1 MIKGR
6 LIALAA
12 CNLAGLLLSLAVFA
26 ADTPRNGG
34 VFAGEALQG
43 DRAASTLKRFVVE
56 FPDPP
61 LALYDGREL
70 SAADRGGPRSLP
82 ATTLQISGEPRL
94 NPRSPAALV
103 YLEYI
108 AERHEEFR
116 LEAALLLGRPITP
129 IFQYRT
135 ATNGMALDLTEAE
148 AAALAASPL
157 LKSIKPDTRHRLQTD
172 AGPEWIG
179 AAAIWEGVSGFPQAR
194 GEGVIVGVI
203 DSGINWEHPSFA
215 DPAPDGYV
223 YSNPLGQQLGLCD
236 DPEVE
241 CNGKLIGV
249 YDFVEDDPATED
261 VVEENTK
268 GRDNDGHGS
277 HVASIAV
284 GNRANVLLNSTAN
297 ATLSGVAPR
306 ANLVTYRVC
315 YIGEPVG
322 LDSGGCAGSAI
333 LSAIDQA
340 VDDGV
345 DVINYSIGSGPSD
358 PWANGS
364 IARAYLAARG
374 AGVFVATSAGNEGPN
389 PGTVGS
395 PANAPWIIAVGNAT
409 HNRVFGTLVQNLTGG
424 ATTPPADLAGASL
437 TGGSGQRLIVHA
449 KDYGFPLCGS
459 GPEELGSTCAS
470 NTGASNPWQGQTPF
484 NGEIVVCDRGQ
495 YGRVEKGK
503 NVLLAGA
510 GGYILANTEE
520 FGESVT
526 ADTHCLPSSHIGR
539 EDGDSLRA
547 WLDSGTGHGGSI
559 SAFTLSEKDS
569 FGDQLS
575 ETSSRGPALAP
586 VENTLK
592 PNLIA
597 PGTQILA
604 AIESGQEFNTKSGT
618 SMASPHIAG
627 AAALLKSVH
636 SGWNVSQ
643 IASAIET
650 TATAGLATVGGTVAA
665 TPHQRGAGRPQ
676 LADAANAGLYLN
688 VTTTQFMTANPA
700 TGGDPGAL
708 NLAGLVN
715 AGCEGTC
722 SFTRA
727 VTDQM
732 GGGNWSATAVD
743 FPAGVG
749 VTVNPA
755 SFNLA
760 NGASRALNI
769 GLTLAGSGKV
779 GEWVDGRVRLS
790 SAGAPDQYLTVS
802 VFYSGGDLPEEWHI
816 TDDRSGGWVMFN
828 LSGLAAMPDA
838 TFRSG
843 GLQPVARTVQVL
855 PEDSSNED
863 PYNGGPGVFTKWHN
877 MPQGGLWLYA
887 ETLASTAEDL
897 DLFVGRDDNGNGLAE
912 ETEELCTSTA
922 PNDLER
928 CDLFD
933 LPPGNYWIVVQNWTG
948 SEPGGDEATLRSA
961 AIGPSAGSNLA
972 VSGPG
977 IVAGGANFSLRLSW
991 DNVGAVPGQEWLGAV
1006 GIGTSRDHPNNIGVI
1021 PVRFTRS
1028 GISQPATFPLFD
1040 GMDHRLAVA
1049 AGTTHDRL
1057 FIDVPPGST
1066 ALTVSA
1072 SALASTHNN
1081 NLSLELRR
1089 LGFAAALADPPFAVA
1104 PAGAPVVA
1112 SDAGG
1117 GGAGPELTVSGAAL
1131 QAGRW
1136 YAVLHNGNAQPSN
1149 VEIRAEVAAAGA
1161 TVPIHRG
1168 LWAPSS
1174 RPGSGHGYEY
1184 NWGESDRALIWYTY
1198 DEAGQPAWYIAGSP
1212 PAAYDIWTSPLY
1224 RVSNDGMEQQLA
1236 RVGDVSITNL
1246 AENDA
1251 LFSFTLFGLSGTE
1264 RMQPLSPLTCPQVN
1278 GAPASYTG
1286 LWYRGVAGLGGASV
1300 VVNSSTQAQIHY
1312 LFDAAGEPRWLIA
1325 QDASG
1330 TGAPDEPEL
1339 PMLQFKGFC
1348 AVCAE
1353 SAVSFEVIGTLQR
1366 SFNSEVAGSWTL
1378 DYLFEPPLAGSVTR
1392 GDSIIKL
1399 TDSLDCL

>member
-1 MIKGR
+1 MNKGC
-6 LIALAA
+6 LFALTA
-12 CNLAGLLLSLAVFA
+12 CNLAGLLLASTVFA
-26 ADTPRNGG
+26 AHAPPLGRY
-34 VFAGEALQG
+34 VI
-43 DRAASTLKRFVVE
+43 E

-70 SAADRGGPRSLP
+70 SAAGRSTVQSLP
-82 ATTLQISGEPRL
+82 ATAPQVTGKSRVERGSTEALAYLQYIS
-94 NPRSPAALV
+94 
-103 YLEYI
+103 
-108 AERHEEFR
+108 ERHEEFQ
-116 LEAALLLGRPITP
+116 LEAAIRLGRQLTP
-129 IFQYRT
+129 VHQYRL
-135 ATNGMALDLTEAE
+135 ATNGMAVDLSKTEAAE
-148 AAALAASPL
+148 LERSPL
-157 LKSIKPDTRHRLQTD
+157 LKSIKPDTRHRLDTD

-179 AAAIWEGVSGFPQAR
+179 AAGIWEGLAGFPPAR
-194 GEGVIVGVI
+194 GENVIVGVI
-203 DSGINWEHPSFA
+203 DSGINWEHPSFSNTSG
-215 DPAPDGYV
+215 DGYV

-236 DPEVE
+236 DPEVA
-241 CNGKLIGV
+241 CNDKLIGV

-315 YIGEPVG
+315 YVGEPVG
-322 LDSGGCAGSAI
+322 ADTAGCAGSAI

-364 IARAYLAARG
+364 IARAFLAARG

-409 HNRVFGTLVQNLTGG
+409 HNRVFGTRVENLVGG
-424 ATTPPADLAGASL
+424 ATTPPGDLAGASL
-437 TGGSGQRLIVHA
+437 TGGSGQRQIVHA
-449 KDYGFPLCGS
+449 RDYGFPLCGS

-470 NTGASNPWQGQTPF
+470 NTGASNPWAGQTPF

-526 ADTHCLPSSHIGR
+526 ADTHCLPASHIGK
-539 EDGDSLRA
+539 EDGDKLRA
-547 WLDSGTGHGGSI
+547 WLGSGAGHGGSI
-559 SAFTLSEKDS
+559 SDFTLSEKDS
-569 FGDQLS
+569 FGDQVNDS
-575 ETSSRGPALAP
+575 SSRGPGLAP
-586 VENTLK
+586 VEDTLK

-604 AIESGQEFNTKSGT
+604 AIEDGQKFNTKTGT
-618 SMASPHIAG
+618 SMSSPHIAG

-636 SGWNVSQ
+636 PGWSVSQ
-643 IASAIET
+643 IASAVET
-650 TATAGLATVGGTVAA
+650 TATAELATVGGTVAA
-665 TPHQRGAGRPQ
+665 TPQQRGAGRPQ
-676 LADAANAGLYLN
+676 LAEAANAGLYLN
-688 VTTTQFMTANPA
+688 VTTTQFLIANPA
-700 TGGDPGAL
+700 AGGDPGAL

-715 AGCEGTC
+715 ADCEETC
-722 SFTRA
+722 SFTRT

-732 GGGNWSATAVD
+732 GGGNWSATAID

-755 SFNLA
+755 NFSLA
-760 NGASRALNI
+760 NGASRALTI
-769 GLTLAGSGKV
+769 GLDLAGSGKV

-790 SAGAPDQYLTVS
+790 AAGAPDQYLTVS
-802 VFYSGGDLPEEWHI
+802 VFYSGGDLPAEWHI

-843 GLQPVARTVQVL
+843 GLQAPAQTTQLLV
-855 PEDSSNED
+855 ED
-863 PYNGGPGVFTKWHN
+863 PSNQDPYDGGAGVFTKWHN
-877 MPQGGLWLYA
+877 MPQGALWLYA
-887 ETLASTAEDL
+887 ETLASSAEDL
-897 DLFVGRDDNGNGLAE
+897 DLFVGRDDNGNGFADDV
-912 ETEELCTSTA
+912 EELCKSTT
-922 PNDLER
+922 PDDLER

-948 SEPGGDEATLRSA
+948 TEPAGDEATLRSA
-961 AIGPSAGSNLA
+961 AIGPAAGNNLA

-977 IVAGGANFSLRLSW
+977 IVAGGAGFSLRLSW

-1006 GIGTSRDHPNNIGVI
+1006 GIGTSRDNPNNVGVI

-1049 AGTTHDRL
+1049 AGATHDRL

-1072 SALASTHNN
+1072 STLAGAHND

-1089 LGFAAALADPPFAVA
+1089 LGFAAALVDPPFAVA

-1112 SDAGG
+1112 SDTGG

-1131 QAGRW
+1131 QPGRW
-1136 YAVLHNGNAQPSN
+1136 YAVLNNGNANPSN
-1149 VEIRAEVAAAGA
+1149 VKIRAEVTAAAA
-1161 TVPIHRG
+1161 SVPIHRG
-1168 LWAPSS
+1168 LWEPSS
-1174 RPGSGHGYEY
+1174 RPNIGHGYEY
-1184 NWGESDRALIWYTY
+1184 NWGGSDRAMIWYTY

-1212 PAAYDIWTSPLY
+1212 PVPYAIWTSPLY
-1224 RVSNDGMEQQLA
+1224 RVSNDGAEQQLA
-1236 RVGDVSITNL
+1236 EVGHISVTNL
-1246 AENDA
+1246 AEDDA
-1251 LFSFTLFGLSGTE
+1251 LFSFTLFGQSGTE
-1264 RMQPLSPLTCPQVN
+1264 RMQPLSPTTCPQVN

-1286 LWYRGVAGLGGASV
+1286 LWYRGVDGLGGASV

-1312 LFDAAGEPRWLIA
+1312 LFDAAGQPRWLFA
-1325 QDASG
+1325 QDPAG
-1330 TGAPDEPEL
+1330 TGAPDETEL

-1353 SAVSFEVIGTLQR
+1353 GAVSFEVVGTLQR
-1366 SFNSEVAGSWTL
+1366 IFNGEAAGSWAL
-1378 DYLFEPPLAGSVTR
+1378 DYLFEPPLSGSVTR
-1392 GDSIIKL
+1392 GEPIIKL
-1399 TDSLDCL
+1399 TDRLDCL

>member
-12 CNLAGLLLSLAVFA
+12 CTLAGLLLSLAAFA
-26 ADTPRNGG
+26 ADTPRNGSG
-34 VFAGEALQG
+34 SDGGALQG
-43 DRAASTLKRFVVE
+43 DRAASTLKRFVIE

-70 SAADRGGPRSLP
+70 TAADRGGPRSLP
-82 ATTLQISGEPRL
+82 ATALQFSGEPRL
-94 NPRSPAALV
+94 DLRSPAALA

-108 AERHEEFR
+108 AERHEELR
-116 LEAALLLGRPITP
+116 LEAALLLGRPVTP
-129 IFQYRT
+129 VFQYRS

-148 AAALAASPL
+148 AAELAESPL
-157 LKSIKPDTRHRLQTD
+157 LKSIKPDTRHRLETD

-179 AAAIWEGVSGFPQAR
+179 AGAIWEGLPGFPQAR
-194 GEGVIVGVI
+194 GENVVVGVI

-215 DPAPDGYV
+215 DPSSDGYV
-223 YSNPLGQQLGLCD
+223 FSNPLSQQLGLCG

-249 YDFVEDDPATED
+249 YDFVEDDPETED

-284 GNRANVLLNSTAN
+284 GNRANVLLNNAVN
-297 ATLSGVAPR
+297 ATLSGVAPH
-306 ANLVTYRVC
+306 ANVVAYRVC
-315 YIGEPVG
+315 YIGQPVG
-322 LDSGGCAGSAI
+322 ADTAGCAGSAI

-364 IARAYLAARG
+364 IARAFLAARG
-374 AGVFVATSAGNEGPN
+374 AGVFVATSAGNAGPN

-395 PANAPWIIAVGNAT
+395 PANAPWMVAVGNAT
-409 HNRVFGTLVQNLTGG
+409 HNRVFGTRVENLTGG
-424 ATTPPADLAGASL
+424 ATTPPGDLAGASL

-449 KDYGFPLCGS
+449 KDYGFPLCGT
-459 GPEELGSTCAS
+459 GPEELGASCAS
-470 NTGASNPWQGQTPF
+470 NTGASNPWKGQTPF

-520 FGESVT
+520 FGESVV
-526 ADTHCLPSSHIGR
+526 ADTHCLPSSHIGE
-539 EDGDSLRA
+539 EDGDKLRA
-547 WLDSGTGHGGSI
+547 WLDSGAGHGGSI
-559 SAFTLSEKDS
+559 SNFTLSEKDS

-586 VENTLK
+586 VEDTLK

-604 AIESGQEFNTKSGT
+604 AIEDGQKFDTKSGT

-627 AAALLKSVH
+627 AAALLKSMH
-636 SGWNVSQ
+636 SGWSVSQ
-643 IASAIET
+643 IVSAIET
-650 TATAGLATVGGTVAA
+650 TATAELATVGGTVAA
-665 TPHQRGAGRPQ
+665 TPQQRGAGRPQ
-676 LADAANAGLYLN
+676 LAEAANAGLYLN
-688 VTTTQFMTANPA
+688 VTTSQFMIANPA
-700 TGGDPGAL
+700 TGGNPGAL
-708 NLAGLVN
+708 NLAGLVD
-715 AGCEGTC
+715 AGCAETC
-722 SFTRA
+722 SFTRT

-749 VTVNPA
+749 VTVNP
-755 SFNLA
+755 SNFSLA

-769 GLTLAGSGKV
+769 GLDLAGSGKV
-779 GEWVDGRVRLS
+779 GEWMDGRIRLS
-790 SAGAPDQYLTVS
+790 AAGSPDQYLTVS
-802 VFYSGGDLPEEWHI
+802 AFYSGGDLPEEWHI

-855 PEDSSNED
+855 PEDSSNQD
-863 PYNGGPGVFTKWHN
+863 PYNGGTGVFTKWHN
-877 MPQGGLWLYA
+877 MPQGALWLYA

-897 DLFVGRDDNGNGLAE
+897 DLFVGRDDNGNGLADE
-912 ETEELCTSTA
+912 AEELCSSTT
-922 PNDLER
+922 PEDLER

-948 SEPGGDEATLRSA
+948 SEPAGDEATLRSVA
-961 AIGPSAGSNLA
+961 VGPSAGNNLA

-991 DNVGAVPGQEWLGAV
+991 DNVGALPGQEWLGAV

-1049 AGTTHDRL
+1049 AGATHDRL

-1066 ALTVSA
+1066 TLTVSA
-1072 SALASTHNN
+1072 SALAGAHND

-1089 LGFAAALADPPFAVA
+1089 LDFAAALADPPFAVA

-1112 SDAGG
+1112 SDTGG
-1117 GGAGPELTVSGAAL
+1117 GGAGPELIVSGAAL
-1131 QAGRW
+1131 QPGRW
-1136 YAVLHNGNAQPSN
+1136 YAVLHNGNADPSN
-1149 VEIRAEVAAAGA
+1149 VKIRAEVAAAA
-1161 TVPIHRG
+1161 ASVPIQRG
-1168 LWAPSS
+1168 LWEPSS
-1174 RPGSGHGYEY
+1174 RPKIGHGYDY
-1184 NWGESDRALIWYTY
+1184 TWGGTERALIWYTY

-1212 PAAYDIWTSPLY
+1212 AAPSDVWASPLY

-1236 RVGDVSITNL
+1236 RVGHISVTNL
-1246 AENDA
+1246 AEDDA
-1251 LFSFTLFGLSGTE
+1251 LFSFTLFGHSGTE
-1264 RMQPLSPLTCPQVN
+1264 RMQPLSSTSCLQVN

-1286 LWYRGVAGLGGASV
+1286 LWYRGVDGLGGASV
-1300 VVNSSTQAQIHY
+1300 FVSSVTQAQIHY
-1312 LFDAAGEPRWLIA
+1312 LFDAAGQPRWLFA
-1325 QDASG
+1325 QDPSG

-1353 SAVSFEVIGTLQR
+1353 SDVSYQIMGTLQR
-1366 SFNSEVAGSWTL
+1366 TFNSETSGSWTL
-1378 DYLFEPPLAGSVTR
+1378 DYLFEPPLSGSVERT
-1392 GDSIIKL
+1392 DQVIKL
-1399 TDSLDCL
+1399 TDRLDCL